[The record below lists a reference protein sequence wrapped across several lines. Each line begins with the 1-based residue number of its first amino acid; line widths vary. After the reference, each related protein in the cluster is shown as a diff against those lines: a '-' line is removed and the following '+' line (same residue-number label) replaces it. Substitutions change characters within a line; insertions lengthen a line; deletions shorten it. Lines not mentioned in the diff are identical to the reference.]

1 MFQAEAGG
9 TARLIVTRNANSLI
23 CVIGITVYAISDEQ
37 GARKKV
43 LDEKGSGQP
52 AMNSS
57 KQAGMDRKA
66 IAAWLPIFAFV
77 TIHFVQAQ
85 EPTKVF
91 TIGFLATGSPSTDQP
106 YIDSFRQGLRDLGYI
121 EGKNIVIEWRYAEGK
136 LERASDLASDLVR
149 LKVAILVAGT
159 TPAALAA
166 QKATRTIPI
175 VFAIVADPIG
185 AGLVDTL
192 AKPGGNV
199 TGATTINS
207 ELVGKRLE
215 IFKEVVPR
223 ASVLAFLL
231 NPADVS
237 NVIALKDAESPAQ
250 ALGIRLR
257 PFEVRDLSGIE
268 HAFSVMTLQGARA
281 LYLAAGTL
289 TLSHRGRIVDLA
301 AKSRLPTMYGSSD
314 FVAAG
319 GLMSYAAN
327 FAERYHRAAV
337 YVDKILKGAKPA
349 ALPVEQPTKF
359 EFIINLKAAKQIG
372 LTIPPNVLARA
383 DKVIK

>member
-1 MFQAEAGG
+1 M
-9 TARLIVTRNANSLI
+9 
-23 CVIGITVYAISDEQ
+23 
-37 GARKKV
+37 
-43 LDEKGSGQP
+43 DEKGSGQP

-215 IFKEVVPR
+215 IFKETVPKV
-223 ASVLAFLL
+223 SVLSFLL

-237 NVIALKDAESPAQ
+237 NVIALSAK
-250 ALGIRLR
+250 
-257 PFEVRDLSGIE
+257 
-268 HAFSVMTLQGARA
+268 A
-281 LYLAAGTL
+281 LYVAAGTL

-301 AKSRLPTMYGSSD
+301 AKSRLPTLYGSSD